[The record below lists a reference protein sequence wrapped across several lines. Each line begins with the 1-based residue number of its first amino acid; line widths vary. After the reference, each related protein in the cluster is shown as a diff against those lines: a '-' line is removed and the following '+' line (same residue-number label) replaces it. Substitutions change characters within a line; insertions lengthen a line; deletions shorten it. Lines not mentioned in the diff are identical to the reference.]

1 MRIEIEKISQ
11 IERIKFCITSTEFL
25 TELIL
30 CRELSSLLKKTQAGK
45 MSPNF
50 IRVIIIAL
58 SLLFFILII
67 GRESF
72 VQNLEVVKE
81 KFIQG
86 F

>member
-1 MRIEIEKISQ
+1 
-11 IERIKFCITSTEFL
+11 
-25 TELIL
+25 
-30 CRELSSLLKKTQAGK
+30 
-45 MSPNF
+45 MSPNS
-50 IRVIIIAL
+50 IRVIIIAS

>member
-1 MRIEIEKISQ
+1 M
-11 IERIKFCITSTEFL
+11 

-30 CRELSSLLKKTQAGK
+30 CRELSNLLKKKTQAGK
-45 MSPNF
+45 MSPNS
-50 IRVIIIAL
+50 IRVIIIAS
-58 SLLFFILII
+58 SLLFLILII